1 MSIPDT
7 ITAGDTVS
15 WQQDTLGDFSP
26 ATHGLA
32 FSLRGPSEAAKLDLT
47 GVPASTRWALTISSA
62 QSAALNTAP
71 ATVVWYWQCTATALV
86 GGAVTAFAS
95 GTLKVRPNLA
105 SLSGNF
111 DGRSQTERD
120 LEAVR
125 KAITARAENGLVLTY
140 TIGNRNLQR
149 ESVKGLL
156 ELQSMLEA
164 RLRREKT
171 AASLAAGLGNP
182 AKILVRFGRGRGV
195 PSGD

>member
-15 WQQDTLGDFSP
+15 WQESAAGDFSP
-26 ATHGLA
+26 ATHTLA

-47 GVPASTRWALTISSA
+47 GTPVSAGWNFTISSA
-62 QSAALNTAP
+62 QSGPLNTAP
-71 ATVVWYWQCTATALV
+71 ANVVWYWQFTATALV
-86 GGAVTAFAS
+86 GGAVTALRS
-95 GTLKVRPNLA
+95 GSLRVRPNLA
-105 SLSGNF
+105 SIGGSF

-125 KAITARAENGLVLTY
+125 KAISARAENGLVLSY

-164 RLRREKT
+164 RLRRDKT

-182 AKILVRFGRGRGV
+182 SKILLRFGRGRGV
-195 PSGD
+195 PSGE